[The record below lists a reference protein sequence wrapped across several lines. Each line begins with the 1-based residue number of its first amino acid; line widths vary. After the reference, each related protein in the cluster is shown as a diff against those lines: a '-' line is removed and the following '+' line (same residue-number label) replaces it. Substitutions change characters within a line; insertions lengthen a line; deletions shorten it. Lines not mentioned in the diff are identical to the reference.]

1 MRNGCMN
8 IYSRCRR
15 AAGLT
20 QEMAAELLGCS
31 VRTVAAW
38 ELGESLP
45 PDGKVMQMC
54 RVYGAPILA
63 AEHLRE
69 SSSLARAMLPE
80 IQARSL
86 AEAVLTLLSAIRAF
100 TAAEVDWGLMEIAA
114 DGAVSPDERRGFEFL
129 LLRLDGI
136 IEASFELKLAK
147 ETIKKPADAEAPTGH
162 VKKT

>member
-1 MRNGCMN
+1 MRHRRMN

-20 QEMAAELLGCS
+20 QEEAAELLDCS
-31 VRTVAAW
+31 VRSLAAW
-38 ELGESLP
+38 EAGTTAPSDE
-45 PDGKVMQMC
+45 KVLLMC
-54 RVYGAPILA
+54 KIYGAPILA

-69 SSSLARAMLPE
+69 RSSLARTMLPE
-80 IQARSL
+80 IRVRSL
-86 AEAVLTLLSAIRAF
+86 AEATLGLLSAIRAF
-100 TAAEVDWGLMEIAA
+100 NAAELDWGLMEIAA
-114 DGAVSPDERRGFEFL
+114 DGEVSPDERRGFEFL

-147 ETIKKPADAEAPTGH
+147 EAIKKPADAEAPTGH